1 MFVGAGKDE
10 MCTIILS
17 ASPPSE
23 DRDEKTILIQQY
35 MEAPSPWSCRNITP
49 APPTRRERFLFYMNG
64 LVKNAKNKTVCGTN

>member
-1 MFVGAGKDE
+1 
-10 MCTIILS
+10 
-17 ASPPSE
+17 
-23 DRDEKTILIQQY
+23 